1 MDGWMVGR
9 WMDECV
15 AGLGT
20 LVLLFGRE
28 RWRGIEEDF

>member
-1 MDGWMVGR
+1 MVDDWMVGR

-20 LVLLFGRE
+20 LVLLLGRE
-28 RWRGIEEDF
+28 RWD

>member
-1 MDGWMVGR
+1 MVDDWMVGR

-20 LVLLFGRE
+20 LVLLLGRE
-28 RWRGIEEDF
+28 RWRD